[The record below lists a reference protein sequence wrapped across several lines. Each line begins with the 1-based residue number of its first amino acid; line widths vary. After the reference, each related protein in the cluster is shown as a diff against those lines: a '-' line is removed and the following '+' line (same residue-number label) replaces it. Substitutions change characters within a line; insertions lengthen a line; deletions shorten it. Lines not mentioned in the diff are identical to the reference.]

1 MTRFLYPLLF
11 SACVLSGFSASAQI
25 SAYTN
30 FQRQFMVWEDGI
42 TRKIEYL
49 LPLQYKIG
57 RIAMPYMDNSRNFK
71 IYYRGASTK
80 INDGLTNSFEVSD
93 NLITYMNA
101 KALYVWEA
109 GTSTKLTNFCEH
121 FITGDS
127 VVLYFEGVQKEYRA
141 YYNGN
146 IYPIE
151 GFLAAS
157 NSNLFSTG
165 ETSIRISN
173 DMEIAGGQL
182 PSVKALD
189 NIIAYVNYSNQF
201 RIFYQGRIIDQE
213 DYLISSFDLG
223 ENTVAYVD
231 INRQFKV
238 FHAGQTRVLDD
249 FVPESYKAGE
259 DLVAYIGND
268 NNFRIFYKDSIYD
281 LGYFQPNYQVK
292 DNIVAFEDATGYFK
306 VFYKGQIYTLETYY
320 PDPSEMV
327 IQYNSLAY
335 VNRANQL
342 RLFTAGRT
350 YDVANA
356 ESVTWRLDYD
366 VLQYRY
372 GANMYKVFFEGRTY

>member
-1 MTRFLYPLLF
+1 
-11 SACVLSGFSASAQI
+11 I
-25 SAYTN
+25 
-30 FQRQFMVWEDGI
+30 
-42 TRKIEYL
+42 
-49 LPLQYKIG
+49 
-57 RIAMPYMDNSRNFK
+57 
-71 IYYRGASTK
+71 
-80 INDGLTNSFEVSD
+80 LTD
-93 NLITYMNA
+93 NLVTYQNA
-101 KALYVWEA
+101 KILYVWEA
-109 GTSTKLTNFCEH
+109 GKSTKLTNFCEH

-249 FVPESYKAGE
+249 FVPESYK
-259 DLVAYIGND
+259 
-268 NNFRIFYKDSIYD
+268 
-281 LGYFQPNYQVK
+281 
-292 DNIVAFEDATGYFK
+292 
-306 VFYKGQIYTLETYY
+306 
-320 PDPSEMV
+320 
-327 IQYNSLAY
+327 
-335 VNRANQL
+335 
-342 RLFTAGRT
+342 
-350 YDVANA
+350 
-356 ESVTWRLDYD
+356 
-366 VLQYRY
+366 
-372 GANMYKVFFEGRTY
+372 